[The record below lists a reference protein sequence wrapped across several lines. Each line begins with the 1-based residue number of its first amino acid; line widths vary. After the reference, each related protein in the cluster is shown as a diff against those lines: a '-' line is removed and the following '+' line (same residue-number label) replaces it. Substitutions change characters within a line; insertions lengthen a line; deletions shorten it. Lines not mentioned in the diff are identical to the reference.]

1 MSAFIEIKNL
11 SVDFDGKYVLK
22 NVDLTV
28 EEGEVIGILGK
39 SGSGKTILMHVLR
52 GTEHVGHITGEVLYH
67 TARCPTCRHIEFP
80 SQTGKKCSCEK
91 GSKYEAYTIDFAA
104 TGLYDDERKDVT
116 KRISIMIQRTFA
128 LYGDDSVLTNI
139 LNALNEVGYK
149 GSDTIK
155 KAADLLEEVNVSHRM
170 LHIARELSGGEK
182 QRVVLAR
189 QLVKE
194 PLLLLADEPTGT
206 LDPMNAD
213 LVHKI
218 LMKSVET
225 RGMTMIITSHW
236 PEVILELAHRAVL
249 LDEGEVIEIG
259 DPKKIVG
266 KFMEGYTGIVA
277 EKPTEFG
284 EPVIRVKNLT
294 KKFVSVDRGVV
305 RAIDDISFEVREQ
318 EIFGLIGRSGAG
330 KTTTSKILMG
340 VVPPT
345 SGEVLVR
352 VGDEWVD
359 MSVPGVDNKGRA
371 TKYMGILY
379 QEYSLYPHSTVI
391 ENLTGSISLDL
402 PYELG
407 IRKAIQTLKIAG
419 FTEESSKKILD
430 KQTIELS
437 EGERHR
443 VAMAQVLMK
452 EPNIVIMDEP
462 TGTMDPLTRAS
473 VTNSILNAREKLGET
488 FVIVSHD
495 MDFVHEVCDRV
506 ALIEGGK
513 IIKTGEPSDIIR
525 HLTGK
530 SHTENAETPNKKT
543 SEKQIN
549 KKADAKEASA
559 KKTAKAAS
567 KTASKTASNSTS
579 KTDSNSTPKTDS
591 KAAAEKKAASKT
603 ESKKAGLKDLEEKA
617 AEKENIEINTDGGCI

>member
-1 MSAFIEIKNL
+1 MSAFIEVKNL
-11 SVDFDGKYVLK
+11 SVDFDGKFVLK
-22 NVDLTV
+22 DVNLTV

-52 GTEHVGHITGEVLYH
+52 GTEAIGNVTGQVLYH
-67 TARCPTCRHIEFP
+67 VARCECCRHVEFP
-80 SQTGKKCSCEK
+80 SKVGKKCNC
-91 GSKYEAYTIDFAA
+91 GCNGKYEPFTIDFAA
-104 TGLYDDERKDVT
+104 AGLHDEGRKDVT

-139 LNALNEVGYK
+139 LNALTEVGYK
-149 GSDTIK
+149 GTDTVK

-218 LMKSVET
+218 LMKAVDT

-236 PEVILELAHRAVL
+236 PDVILELAHKAVL
-249 LDEGEVIEIG
+249 LDAGEVVDSG
-259 DPKKIVG
+259 DPKKIVD
-266 KFMEGYTGIVA
+266 KFMEDYTEIKT

-284 EPVIRVKNLT
+284 EPIIRIDHLT
-294 KKFVSVDRGVV
+294 KKYVSADRGVV
-305 RAIDDISFEVREQ
+305 RAVDDISFEVYER
-318 EIFGLIGRSGAG
+318 EIFGLIGESGAG
-330 KTTTSKILMG
+330 KTTTSKIMMG
-340 VVPPT
+340 IIPPT
-345 SGEVLVR
+345 SGEVMVR
-352 VGDEWVD
+352 VGEEWVD
-359 MSVPGVDNKGRA
+359 MSVPGVNNKGRA

-391 ENLTGSISLDL
+391 ENLTESISLDL

-419 FTEESSKKILD
+419 FSEQNAKDILN
-430 KQTIELS
+430 KQTFELS

-473 VTNSILNAREKLGET
+473 VTNSILNARDKLGET
-488 FVIVSHD
+488 FVIVTHD

-506 ALIEGGK
+506 ALIRGGK
-513 IIKTGEPSDIIR
+513 LEAIGDPHEIVPKLMEKEKP
-525 HLTGK
+525 K
-530 SHTENAETPNKKT
+530 EKK
-543 SEKQIN
+543 KDD
-549 KKADAKEASA
+549 K
-559 KKTAKAAS
+559 
-567 KTASKTASNSTS
+567 
-579 KTDSNSTPKTDS
+579 
-591 KAAAEKKAASKT
+591 EKKAAKDEKKTKSKPAAKSKKSDA
-603 ESKKAGLKDLEEKA
+603 SKKAEIGKAEEKA
-617 AEKENIEINTDGGCI
+617 AEKENIEINTDGGCV

>member
-1 MSAFIEIKNL
+1 MSAFIEVKNL
-11 SVDFDGKYVLK
+11 SVDFDGKFVLK
-22 NVDLTV
+22 DVNLTV

-52 GTEHVGHITGEVLYH
+52 GTEAIGNVTGQVLYH
-67 TARCPTCRHIEFP
+67 VARCECCRHVEFP
-80 SQTGKKCSCEK
+80 SKVGKKCNC
-91 GSKYEAYTIDFAA
+91 GCNGKYEPFTIDFAA
-104 TGLYDDERKDVT
+104 AGLHDEGRKDVT

-149 GSDTIK
+149 GTDTVK

-218 LMKSVET
+218 LMKAVDT

-236 PEVILELAHRAVL
+236 PDVILELAHKAVL
-249 LDEGEVIEIG
+249 LDGGEVVDSG
-259 DPKKIVG
+259 DPKKIVD
-266 KFMEGYTGIVA
+266 KFMEDYTEIKT

-284 EPVIRVKNLT
+284 EPIIKIDKLT
-294 KKFVSVDRGVV
+294 KKYVSADRGVV
-305 RAIDDISFEVREQ
+305 RAVDDISFEVYER
-318 EIFGLIGRSGAG
+318 EIFGLIGESGAG
-330 KTTTSKILMG
+330 KTTTSKIMMG
-340 VVPPT
+340 IIPPT
-345 SGEVLVR
+345 SGEVMVR
-352 VGDEWVD
+352 VGEEWVD
-359 MSVPGVDNKGRA
+359 MSVPGFNNKGRA

-391 ENLTGSISLDL
+391 ENLTESISLDL

-407 IRKAIQTLKIAG
+407 IRKAVQTLKIAG
-419 FTEESSKKILD
+419 FSEQTAKDILN
-430 KQTIELS
+430 KQTFELS

-506 ALIEGGK
+506 AYIKGGK
-513 IIKTGEPSDIIR
+513 LEAVGDPHEIVPKLMEKEKLKD
-525 HLTGK
+525 
-530 SHTENAETPNKKT
+530 KKKDDK
-543 SEKQIN
+543 E
-549 KKADAKEASA
+549 KKAVKDE
-559 KKTAKAAS
+559 KKNKS
-567 KTASKTASNSTS
+567 KTASKS
-579 KTDSNSTPKTDS
+579 KKSDS
-591 KAAAEKKAASKT
+591 
-603 ESKKAGLKDLEEKA
+603 SKKAEVNKAEEKA
-617 AEKENIEINTDGGCI
+617 AEKENIEINTDGGCV

>member
-1 MSAFIEIKNL
+1 MNDRKGEWKIMPAFIEIKNL
-11 SVDFDGKYVLK
+11 SVDFGGKYVLK
-22 NVDLTV
+22 NVNLTI

-52 GTEHVGHITGEVLYH
+52 GTEHVGHMTGEVLYNV
-67 TARCPTCRHIEFP
+67 ARCAACHHIEFP
-80 SQTGKKCSCEK
+80 SRVGKKCNC
-91 GSKYEAYTIDFAA
+91 GGKYKAYSLDF
-104 TGLYDDERKDVT
+104 TDSGLYDEDRKEVT

-128 LYGDDSVLTNI
+128 LYGDDTVLTNI
-139 LNALNEVGYK
+139 LNALTEVGYK

-218 LMKSVET
+218 LMKSVKT
-225 RGMTMIITSHW
+225 RNMAMIITSHW

-249 LDEGEVIEIG
+249 LDEGQVVEIG
-259 DPKKIVG
+259 APKAVVD
-266 KFMEGYTGIVA
+266 KFLEGYTGIVT
-277 EKPTEFG
+277 EKPKEFG
-284 EPVIRVKNLT
+284 ESIIQVKNLT
-294 KKFVSVDRGVV
+294 KKFVSVDHGVV
-305 RAIDDISFEVREQ
+305 RAIDDISFEVKER

-359 MSVPGVDNKGRA
+359 MSVLGVENKGRA

-379 QEYSLYPHSTVI
+379 QEYSLYPYSTVI
-391 ENLTGSISLDL
+391 ENLTSSISLDL

-419 FTEESSKKILD
+419 FSEEIAKKILD
-430 KQTIELS
+430 KQTSELS

-488 FVIVSHD
+488 FVIISHD

-513 IIKTGEPSDIIR
+513 IIAEGDPNDVVP
-525 HLTGK
+525 HLISK
-530 SHTENAETPNKKT
+530 SPTESSETPKKKP
-543 SEKQIN
+543 SKKQT
-549 KKADAKEASA
+549 D
-559 KKTAKAAS
+559 
-567 KTASKTASNSTS
+567 S
-579 KTDSNSTPKTDS
+579 KTDSKNPEKTAKS
-591 KAAAEKKAASKT
+591 AASKKPA
-603 ESKKAGLKDLEEKA
+603 SKKAGLKDLEEKA
-617 AEKENIEINTDGGCI
+617 AEQENIEINTNGGCV

>member
-1 MSAFIEIKNL
+1 MSAFIEVKNL
-11 SVDFDGKYVLK
+11 SVDFDGKFVLK
-22 NVDLTV
+22 DVNLTV

-52 GTEHVGHITGEVLYH
+52 GTEAIGNVTGEVLYH
-67 TARCPTCRHIEFP
+67 VSRCECCHHVEFP
-80 SQTGKKCSCEK
+80 SKAGKKCNC
-91 GSKYEAYTIDFAA
+91 GCNGKYEPFTIDFAA
-104 TGLYDDERKDVT
+104 AGLHDEGRKEIT

-149 GSDTIK
+149 GTDTVK

-194 PLLLLADEPTGT
+194 PMLLLADEPTGT

-213 LVHKI
+213 LVHNI
-218 LMKSVET
+218 LMKAVDT

-236 PEVILELAHRAVL
+236 PEVILELAHKAVL
-249 LDEGEVIEIG
+249 LDGGVVVDSGE
-259 DPKKIVG
+259 PKKIVD
-266 KFMEGYTGIVA
+266 KFMEDYTEINT
-277 EKPTEFG
+277 EKPADFG
-284 EPVIRVKNLT
+284 EPIINIKNLT
-294 KKFVSVDRGVV
+294 KKYVSADRGVV
-305 RAIDDISFEVREQ
+305 RAVDDISFEVYER
-318 EIFGLIGRSGAG
+318 EIFGLIGESGAG
-330 KTTTSKILMG
+330 KTTTSKIMMG
-340 VVPPT
+340 IIPPT
-345 SGEVLVR
+345 SGEVTVR
-352 VGDEWVD
+352 VGEEWVD
-359 MSVPGVDNKGRA
+359 MAVPGFNNKGRA

-391 ENLTGSISLDL
+391 ENLTESISLDL

-407 IRKAIQTLKIAG
+407 IRKAVQTLKIAG
-419 FTEESSKKILD
+419 FNEQNAKDILN
-430 KQTIELS
+430 KQTFELS

-488 FVIVSHD
+488 FVIVTHD

-506 ALIEGGK
+506 ALIRGGK
-513 IIKTGEPSDIIR
+513 LEAIGDPREIVPKLMIKE
-525 HLTGK
+525 K
-530 SHTENAETPNKKT
+530 SKDKKKD
-543 SEKQIN
+543 EK
-549 KKADAKEASA
+549 
-559 KKTAKAAS
+559 
-567 KTASKTASNSTS
+567 
-579 KTDSNSTPKTDS
+579 
-591 KAAAEKKAASKT
+591 EKKAGKDEKKTKSKPAAKSKKSDP
-603 ESKKAGLKDLEEKA
+603 SKKAESGKAEEKA
-617 AEKENIEINTDGGCI
+617 AEKENIEINTDGGCV

>member
-1 MSAFIEIKNL
+1 MSTFIEIKNL

-22 NVDLTV
+22 DVSLTV
-28 EEGEVIGILGK
+28 EEGKVVGILGK

-52 GTEHVGHITGEVLYH
+52 GTEPVGHATGEVLYH
-67 TARCPTCRHIEFP
+67 VARCGSCRHVDFP
-80 SQTGKKCSCEK
+80 SRTGSGCEC
-91 GSKYEAYTIDFAA
+91 GGKYEPYTIDFVAA
-104 TGLYDDERKDVT
+104 GLHDEERKDVT

-139 LNALNEVGYK
+139 LNALTEVGYK
-149 GSDTIK
+149 GNDTIK

-194 PLLLLADEPTGT
+194 PMLLLADEPTGT

-236 PEVILELAHRAVL
+236 PEVILELADTAIL
-249 LDEGEVIEIG
+249 LDEGKVVEIG
-259 DPKKIVG
+259 APQKIVDR
-266 KFMEGYTGIVA
+266 FMEGYTGIVVD
-277 EKPTEFG
+277 KPKEFG
-284 EPVIRVKNLT
+284 ETIIKVEDLT
-294 KKFVSVDRGVV
+294 KKYVSVDRGVV
-305 RAIDDISFEVREQ
+305 RAVDGISFDVREK
-318 EIFGLIGRSGAG
+318 EIFGLIGESGAG
-330 KTTTSKILMG
+330 KTTTSKMLMG
-340 VVPPT
+340 IVPPT
-345 SGEVLVR
+345 AGSVLVR
-352 VGDEWVD
+352 VGEEWVN
-359 MSVPGVDNKGRA
+359 MAVPGVDNKGRA

-379 QEYSLYPHSTVI
+379 QEYSLYPQSTVI
-391 ENLTGSISLDL
+391 ENLTESISLDL

-419 FTEESSKKILD
+419 FTEENAKGILD
-430 KQTIELS
+430 KKTFELS

-473 VTNSILNAREKLGET
+473 VTNSILNARDKLGET

-495 MDFVHEVCDRV
+495 MDFVYEVCDRV
-506 ALIEGGK
+506 ALIRGGK
-513 IIKTGEPSDIIR
+513 IEAIGDPTEIVSI
-525 HLTGK
+525 LTAEGK
-530 SHTENAETPNKKT
+530 AGKK
-543 SEKQIN
+543 
-549 KKADAKEASA
+549 SA
-559 KKTAKAAS
+559 KKSDLSDIK
-567 KTASKTASNSTS
+567 
-579 KTDSNSTPKTDS
+579 D
-591 KAAAEKKAASKT
+591 KKAESENT
-603 ESKKAGLKDLEEKA
+603 EV
-617 AEKENIEINTDGGCI
+617 NTDGGCV

>member
-1 MSAFIEIKNL
+1 MTAFIEVKNL

-22 NVDLTV
+22 DVNLTV
-28 EEGEVIGILGK
+28 EEGKVIGILGK

-52 GTEHVGHITGEVLYH
+52 GTEPVGHATGEVLYH
-67 TARCPTCRHIEFP
+67 VARCGGCRHVEFP
-80 SQTGKKCSCEK
+80 SKVGKKCEC
-91 GSKYEAYTIDFAA
+91 GGKYEPFTIDFVSA
-104 TGLYDDERKDVT
+104 GLHDEERKDVT

-139 LNALNEVGYK
+139 LNALTEVGYK
-149 GSDTIK
+149 GNDSVK

-170 LHIARELSGGEK
+170 IHIARELSGGEK

-194 PLLLLADEPTGT
+194 PMLLLADEPTGT

-218 LMKSVET
+218 LMKSVEN

-236 PEVILELAHRAVL
+236 PEVILELAHKAVL
-249 LDEGEVIEIG
+249 LDEGHVVEIG
-259 DPKKIVG
+259 EPQKIVD
-266 KFMEGYTGIVA
+266 KFMEDYTGIIVD
-277 EKPTEFG
+277 KPKEFG
-284 EPVIRVKNLT
+284 EPIIKVENLT

-305 RAIDDISFEVREQ
+305 RAVDDISFEVYEK
-318 EIFGLIGRSGAG
+318 EIFGLIGESGAG
-330 KTTTSKILMG
+330 KTTTSKLLMG
-340 VVPPT
+340 LVPPT
-345 SGEVLVR
+345 SGGVSVR
-352 VGDEWVD
+352 VGEDWVS
-359 MSVPGVDNKGRA
+359 MSVPGVNNKGRA

-379 QEYSLYPHSTVI
+379 QEYSLYPQSTVI
-391 ENLTGSISLDL
+391 ENLTESISLDL

-419 FTEESSKKILD
+419 FTEENAKNILQ
-430 KQTIELS
+430 KRTFELS

-506 ALIEGGK
+506 ALIRGGK
-513 IIKTGEPSDIIR
+513 IEAIGDPHEIVPRLMEKEKKPKSDK
-525 HLTGK
+525 K
-530 SHTENAETPNKKT
+530 SKK
-543 SEKQIN
+543 
-549 KKADAKEASA
+549 DAV
-559 KKTAKAAS
+559 AS
-567 KTASKTASNSTS
+567 KK
-579 KTDSNSTPKTDS
+579 
-591 KAAAEKKAASKT
+591 
-603 ESKKAGLKDLEEKA
+603 
-617 AEKENIEINTDGGCI
+617 

>member
-1 MSAFIEIKNL
+1 MSAFIEVKNL
-11 SVDFDGKYVLK
+11 SVDFDGKFVLK
-22 NVDLTV
+22 DVNLTV

-52 GTEHVGHITGEVLYH
+52 GTEAIGNVTGEVLYH
-67 TARCPTCRHIEFP
+67 VARCECCRHVEFP
-80 SQTGKKCSCEK
+80 SKVGKKCNC
-91 GSKYEAYTIDFAA
+91 GCNGKYEPFTIDFASA
-104 TGLYDDERKDVT
+104 GLHDEGRKDVT

-149 GSDTIK
+149 GTDTVK

-218 LMKSVET
+218 LMKAVET
-225 RGMTMIITSHW
+225 RGMTMVITSHW
-236 PEVILELAHRAVL
+236 PEVILELAHKAVL
-249 LDEGEVIEIG
+249 LDAGVVVDSG
-259 DPKKIVG
+259 DPKKIVD
-266 KFMEGYTGIVA
+266 KFMEDYTEIKT
-277 EKPTEFG
+277 EKPAEFG
-284 EPVIRVKNLT
+284 EPIIRIDHLT
-294 KKFVSVDRGVV
+294 KKYVSADRGVV
-305 RAIDDISFEVREQ
+305 RAIDDISFEVYER
-318 EIFGLIGRSGAG
+318 EIFGLIGESGAG
-330 KTTTSKILMG
+330 KTTTSKIMMG
-340 VVPPT
+340 VIPPT
-345 SGEVLVR
+345 SGEVMVR
-352 VGDEWVD
+352 VGEEWVD
-359 MSVPGVDNKGRA
+359 MAVPGVNNKGRA

-391 ENLTGSISLDL
+391 ENLTESISLDL

-419 FTEESSKKILD
+419 FSEQNAKEILN
-430 KQTIELS
+430 KQTFELS

-473 VTNSILNAREKLGET
+473 VTNSILNARDKLGET
-488 FVIVSHD
+488 FVIVTHD

-506 ALIEGGK
+506 ALIRGGK
-513 IIKTGEPSDIIR
+513 LEAVGDPHEIVPKLMSKEKPKD
-525 HLTGK
+525 
-530 SHTENAETPNKKT
+530 KK
-543 SEKQIN
+543 KDD
-549 KKADAKEASA
+549 K
-559 KKTAKAAS
+559 
-567 KTASKTASNSTS
+567 
-579 KTDSNSTPKTDS
+579 
-591 KAAAEKKAASKT
+591 EKKAVKEDKKTKSKPAAKSKKSDS
-603 ESKKAGLKDLEEKA
+603 SKKAEISKAEEKA
-617 AEKENIEINTDGGCI
+617 AEKENIDIHTDGGCV

>member
-22 NVDLTV
+22 NVNLTV
-28 EEGEVIGILGK
+28 KEGEVIGILGK

-52 GTEHVGHITGEVLYH
+52 GTEHIGNAVGEVIYH
-67 TARCPTCRHIEFP
+67 VARCPSCHAVDFP
-80 SQTGKKCSCEK
+80 SIAGKKCDC
-91 GSKYEAYTIDFAA
+91 GSKFDAYSIDFIKA
-104 TGLYDDERKDVT
+104 GLYDEDRKDVT
-116 KRISIMIQRTFA
+116 KRVSIMIQRTFA
-128 LYGDDSVLTNI
+128 LYGDDNVLTNI

-149 GSDTIK
+149 GNDTIK
-155 KAADLLEEVNVSHRM
+155 KSADLLEEVNVSHRM
-170 LHIARELSGGEK
+170 MHIARELSGGEK

-194 PLLLLADEPTGT
+194 PMLLLADEPTGT

-218 LMKSVET
+218 LMKSVEN

-236 PEVILELAHRAVL
+236 PEVILELAHKAVL
-249 LDEGEVIEIG
+249 LDEGHVVEIG
-259 DPKKIVG
+259 EPQKIVD
-266 KFMEGYTGIVA
+266 KFMEDYTGIIVD
-277 EKPTEFG
+277 KPKEFG
-284 EPVIRVKNLT
+284 EPIIKVENLT

-305 RAIDDISFEVREQ
+305 RAVDDISFEVYEK
-318 EIFGLIGRSGAG
+318 EIFGLIGESGAG
-330 KTTTSKILMG
+330 KTTTSKLLMG
-340 VVPPT
+340 LVPPT
-345 SGEVLVR
+345 SGGVSVR
-352 VGDEWVD
+352 VGEDWVS
-359 MSVPGVDNKGRA
+359 MSVPGVNNKGRA

-379 QEYSLYPHSTVI
+379 QEYSLYPQSTVI
-391 ENLTGSISLDL
+391 ENLTESISLDL

-419 FTEESSKKILD
+419 FTEENAKNILQ
-430 KQTIELS
+430 KRTFELS

-506 ALIEGGK
+506 ALIRGGK
-513 IIKTGEPSDIIR
+513 IEAIGDPHEIVPRLMEKEKKPKSDK
-525 HLTGK
+525 K
-530 SHTENAETPNKKT
+530 SKK
-543 SEKQIN
+543 
-549 KKADAKEASA
+549 DAV
-559 KKTAKAAS
+559 AS
-567 KTASKTASNSTS
+567 KK
-579 KTDSNSTPKTDS
+579 
-591 KAAAEKKAASKT
+591 
-603 ESKKAGLKDLEEKA
+603 
-617 AEKENIEINTDGGCI
+617 

>member
-22 NVDLTV
+22 NVNLTV
-28 EEGEVIGILGK
+28 QEGEVIGILGK

-52 GTEHVGHITGEVLYH
+52 GTEHIGNAVGEVIYNV
-67 TARCPTCRHIEFP
+67 ARCPACHAVDFP
-80 SQTGKKCSCEK
+80 SKAGKKCEC
-91 GSKYEAYTIDFAA
+91 GSKYDAYTIDFIS
-104 TGLYDDERKDVT
+104 TRLYDENRKDVT

-149 GSDTIK
+149 GNDTIK
-155 KAADLLEEVNVSHRM
+155 KSADLLEEVNVSHRM
-170 LHIARELSGGEK
+170 MHIARELSGGEK

-213 LVHKI
+213 MVHKI
-218 LMKSVET
+218 LMKSVKT
-225 RGMTMIITSHW
+225 RGMTMVITSHW
-236 PEVILELAHRAVL
+236 PEVILELADRAVL
-249 LDEGEVIEIG
+249 LDAGEVVEIG
-259 DPKKIVG
+259 KPKAIVDR
-266 KFMEGYTGIVA
+266 FMDGYTEIHT
-277 EKPTEFG
+277 EKPKEFG
-284 EPVIRVKNLT
+284 EPIIKVENLS

-305 RAIDDISFEVREQ
+305 RAIDGISFEINER
-318 EIFGLIGRSGAG
+318 EIFGLIGPSGAG

-345 SGEVLVR
+345 SGSVTVR

-359 MSVPGVDNKGRA
+359 MAVPGVNNKGRA

-379 QEYSLYPHSTVI
+379 QEYCLYPHSTVI
-391 ENLTGSISLDL
+391 ENLTESISLDL
-402 PYELG
+402 PFELG
-407 IRKAIQTLKIAG
+407 IRKAIQTLKVAG
-419 FTEESSKKILD
+419 FSEEGAKSILN
-430 KQTIELS
+430 KQNSELS

-495 MDFVHEVCDRV
+495 MDFVHEICDRV
-506 ALIEGGK
+506 AYINLGK
-513 IIKTGEPSDIIR
+513 IEAIGDPKEIVPRLMSKEHADKTG
-525 HLTGK
+525 
-530 SHTENAETPNKKT
+530 
-543 SEKQIN
+543 
-549 KKADAKEASA
+549 DAKAKPKKSADSKKDEKKSPKA
-559 KKTAKAAS
+559 KKET
-567 KTASKTASNSTS
+567 
-579 KTDSNSTPKTDS
+579 
-591 KAAAEKKAASKT
+591 
-603 ESKKAGLKDLEEKA
+603 SKKANLDKVKEES
-617 AEKENIEINTDGGCI
+617 AENENIEINTSGGCV

>member
-1 MSAFIEIKNL
+1 MSAFIEIKDL

-22 NVDLTV
+22 NVNLSV
-28 EEGEVIGILGK
+28 KEGEVIGILGK
-39 SGSGKTILMHVLR
+39 SGSGKTILMHILR
-52 GTEHVGHITGEVLYH
+52 GTEHIGNAVGEVIYH
-67 TARCPTCRHIEFP
+67 VARCPSCHAVDFP
-80 SQTGKKCSCEK
+80 SKAGKKCECGEK
-91 GSKYEAYTIDFAA
+91 FDAYTIDFLS
-104 TGLYDDERKDVT
+104 TGLYDENRKDVT

-155 KAADLLEEVNVSHRM
+155 KSADLLEEVNVSHRM
-170 LHIARELSGGEK
+170 MHIARELSGGEK

-213 LVHKI
+213 MVHKI
-218 LMKSVET
+218 LMKSVKT
-225 RGMTMIITSHW
+225 RGMTMVITSHW
-236 PEVILELAHRAVL
+236 PEVILELADRAVL
-249 LDEGEVIEIG
+249 LDAGEVVEIG
-259 DPKKIVG
+259 KPKEIVDR
-266 KFMEGYTGIVA
+266 FMDGYTEVRN
-277 EKPTEFG
+277 EKPKEFG
-284 EPVIRVKNLT
+284 EPIIKVENLT

-305 RAIDDISFEVREQ
+305 RAIDGISFEIKER
-318 EIFGLIGRSGAG
+318 EIFGLIGPSGAG

-345 SGEVLVR
+345 SGSVTVR
-352 VGDEWVD
+352 VGDDWVD
-359 MSVPGVDNKGRA
+359 MAVPGFNNKGRA

-379 QEYSLYPHSTVI
+379 QEYCLYPHSTVI
-391 ENLTGSISLDL
+391 ENLTESISLDL
-402 PYELG
+402 PFELG
-407 IRKAIQTLKIAG
+407 IRKAIQTLKVAG
-419 FTEESSKKILD
+419 FSEEGAKGILN
-430 KQTIELS
+430 KQNSELS

-495 MDFVHEVCDRV
+495 MDFVHEICDRV
-506 ALIEGGK
+506 AYINYGK
-513 IIKTGEPSDIIR
+513 IEAIGDPKEIVPR
-525 HLTGK
+525 LLK
-530 SHTENAETPNKKT
+530 KENASET
-543 SEKQIN
+543 EKQVKPKTKSAAASGSKTAE
-549 KKADAKEASA
+549 KKNSKTKSETKDSAKSSPKSSA
-559 KKTAKAAS
+559 KKVNLDTVK
-567 KTASKTASNSTS
+567 
-579 KTDSNSTPKTDS
+579 
-591 KAAAEKKAASKT
+591 EKS
-603 ESKKAGLKDLEEKA
+603 AG
-617 AEKENIEINTDGGCI
+617 KENIEINTDGGCV

>member
-1 MSAFIEIKNL
+1 MSAFIEIKDL

-22 NVDLTV
+22 NVNLTV
-28 EEGEVIGILGK
+28 KEGEVIGILGK

-52 GTEHVGHITGEVLYH
+52 GTEHIGNIVGEVLYH
-67 TARCPTCRHIEFP
+67 VARCPSCHAVDFP
-80 SQTGKKCSCEK
+80 SKAGEKCSC
-91 GSKYEAYTIDFAA
+91 GSKFEAFSIDFIKA
-104 TGLYDDERKDVT
+104 GLYDEDRKDVT

-149 GSDTIK
+149 GNDTIK
-155 KAADLLEEVNVSHRM
+155 KSADLLEEVNVSHRM
-170 LHIARELSGGEK
+170 MHIARELSGGEK

-218 LMKSVET
+218 LMKSVKT
-225 RGMTMIITSHW
+225 RGMTMVITSHW
-236 PEVILELAHRAVL
+236 PEVILELADRAVL
-249 LDEGEVIEIG
+249 LDAGEVVDVGAPKEIV
-259 DPKKIVG
+259 D
-266 KFMEGYTGIVA
+266 KFMDGYTEIRT
-277 EKPTEFG
+277 EKPKEFG
-284 EPVIRVKNLT
+284 EPIIKVENLS

-305 RAIDDISFEVREQ
+305 RAIDGISFDVYER
-318 EIFGLIGRSGAG
+318 EIFGLIGPSGAG

-340 VVPPT
+340 VIPPT
-345 SGEVLVR
+345 GGDVSVR
-352 VGDEWVD
+352 VGDDWVD
-359 MSVPGVDNKGRA
+359 MKVLGVDNKGRA

-379 QEYSLYPHSTVI
+379 QEYCLYPHSTVI
-391 ENLTGSISLDL
+391 ENLTESISLDL

-407 IRKAIQTLKIAG
+407 IRKAIQTLKVAG
-419 FTEESSKKILD
+419 FSEENAKSILEKKNS
-430 KQTIELS
+430 ELS

-473 VTNSILNAREKLGET
+473 VTTSILNARDKLGET

-495 MDFVHEVCDRV
+495 MDFVQEICDR
-506 ALIEGGK
+506 AAYINNGK
-513 IIKTGEPSDIIR
+513 IEAIGDPKDIISR
-525 HLTGK
+525 LMNKESVSETEK
-530 SHTENAETPNKKT
+530 SVKSKTKKSAA
-543 SEKQIN
+543 SEKTVEKKNSKTKSASKSSSKKEKLDQIQ
-549 KKADAKEASA
+549 E
-559 KKTAKAAS
+559 KTAE
-567 KTASKTASNSTS
+567 N
-579 KTDSNSTPKTDS
+579 D
-591 KAAAEKKAASKT
+591 
-603 ESKKAGLKDLEEKA
+603 
-617 AEKENIEINTDGGCI
+617 NIEINTDGGCV

>member
-1 MSAFIEIKNL
+1 MSAFIEVKNL
-11 SVDFDGKYVLK
+11 SVDFDGKFVLK
-22 NVDLTV
+22 GVNLTV

-39 SGSGKTILMHVLR
+39 SGCGKTIFMHVLR
-52 GTEHVGHITGEVLYH
+52 GTEAIGHVTGEVLYH
-67 TARCPTCRHIEFP
+67 VARCPNCHHVDFP
-80 SQTGKKCSCEK
+80 SKVGKKCEC
-91 GSKYEAYTIDFAA
+91 GCDGKYEPLTVDFVTA
-104 TGLYDDERKDVT
+104 GLHDGDRKDVT

-149 GSDTIK
+149 GTDAIK

-194 PLLLLADEPTGT
+194 PMLLLADEPTGT

-218 LMKSVET
+218 LAEAVET

-236 PEVILELAHRAVL
+236 PDVILELAHKAVL
-249 LDEGEVIEIG
+249 LDGGEVIDIG
-259 DPKKIVG
+259 EPKKIVD
-266 KFMEGYTGIVA
+266 KFLEGYTEVVVD
-277 EKPTEFG
+277 KPKEFG
-284 EPVIRVKNLT
+284 EPIIKVEHLT
-294 KKFVSVDRGVV
+294 KKYVSVDRGVV
-305 RAIDDISFEVREQ
+305 RAIDDISFEVYER
-318 EIFGLIGRSGAG
+318 EIFGLIGESGAG

-340 VVPPT
+340 IVPPT

-352 VGDEWVD
+352 VGDEWID
-359 MSVPGVDNKGRA
+359 MKVPGVANKGRA

-391 ENLTGSISLDL
+391 ENLTESISLDL

-407 IRKAIQTLKIAG
+407 IRKAIQTLMVAG
-419 FTEESSKKILD
+419 FTEQEAKDILN
-430 KQTIELS
+430 KQTFELS

-473 VTNSILNAREKLGET
+473 VTNSILNARDKLGET

-495 MDFVHEVCDRV
+495 MDFVYEVCDRV
-506 ALIEGGK
+506 AYIKGGK
-513 IIKTGEPSDIIR
+513 IEAVGDPHEIVPKLVEKPKGKTD
-525 HLTGK
+525 
-530 SHTENAETPNKKT
+530 KKPAAKT
-543 SEKQIN
+543 T
-549 KKADAKEASA
+549 KATASKA
-559 KKTAKAAS
+559 TASKATTAKAAAPKTAAS
-567 KTASKTASNSTS
+567 KTADEKKTKSKTAAKS
-579 KTDSNSTPKTDS
+579 
-591 KAAAEKKAASKT
+591 
-603 ESKKAGLKDLEEKA
+603 SKKADTAKKAEVSKMEEKA
-617 AEKENIEINTDGGCI
+617 SEKENIEINTDGGCV

>member
-1 MSAFIEIKNL
+1 MSAFIEVKNL
-11 SVDFDGKYVLK
+11 SVDFDGKHVLK
-22 NVDLTV
+22 DVNLTV
-28 EEGEVIGILGK
+28 EEGEVVGILGK
-39 SGSGKTILMHVLR
+39 SGSGKTILMHILR
-52 GTEHVGHITGEVLYH
+52 GTEAIGNVSGEVLYH
-67 TARCPTCRHIEFP
+67 VSRCECCRHVEFP
-80 SQTGKKCSCEK
+80 SMAGKKCNC
-91 GSKYEAYTIDFAA
+91 GCDGKYEPFTIDFIKA
-104 TGLYDDERKDVT
+104 GLHDEERKEVT

-149 GSDTIK
+149 GTDTIK

-206 LDPMNAD
+206 LDPMNAE

-218 LMKSVET
+218 LMESVEN
-225 RGMTMIITSHW
+225 RGMTMVITSHW
-236 PEVILELAHRAVL
+236 PEVILELAHKAVL
-249 LDEGEVIEIG
+249 LDEGQVVDIG
-259 DPKKIVG
+259 DPKKIVDR
-266 KFMEGYTGIVA
+266 FMEGYTEIKTD
-277 EKPTEFG
+277 KPTEFG
-284 EPVIRVKNLT
+284 EPIIRVENLT
-294 KKFVSVDRGVV
+294 KKYVSVDRGVV
-305 RAIDDISFEVREQ
+305 RAVDDISFEVYER
-318 EIFGLIGRSGAG
+318 EIFGLIGESGAG
-330 KTTTSKILMG
+330 KTTTSKILIG

-345 SGEVLVR
+345 SGEVTVR
-352 VGDEWVD
+352 VGEEWVD
-359 MSVPGVDNKGRA
+359 MTVPGVNNKGRA

-379 QEYSLYPHSTVI
+379 QEYCLYPHSTVI
-391 ENLTGSISLDL
+391 ENLTESISLDL

-407 IRKAIQTLKIAG
+407 IRKAVQTLKIAG
-419 FTEESSKKILD
+419 FTEQGAKSILE
-430 KQTIELS
+430 KQTFELS

-506 ALIEGGK
+506 AYIQGGK
-513 IIKTGEPSDIIR
+513 IAAIGDPHDIVPQLTAKEPP
-525 HLTGK
+525 K
-530 SHTENAETPNKKT
+530 
-543 SEKQIN
+543 N
-549 KKADAKEASA
+549 KKAD
-559 KKTAKAAS
+559 KKGKS
-567 KTASKTASNSTS
+567 KTGF
-579 KTDSNSTPKTDS
+579 
-591 KAAAEKKAASKT
+591 KA
-603 ESKKAGLKDLEEKA
+603 SKKADLDKIEETTS
-617 AEKENIEINTDGGCI
+617 ENENREINSDGGCV

>member
-22 NVDLTV
+22 NVNLTV

-52 GTEHVGHITGEVLYH
+52 GTEHIGNAVGEVLYH
-67 TARCPTCRHIEFP
+67 VARCPSCHAVDFP
-80 SQTGKKCSCEK
+80 SKIGKKCSC
-91 GSKYEAYTIDFAA
+91 GSKFEAFSIDFIKA
-104 TGLYDDERKDVT
+104 GLYDDDRKDVT

-149 GSDTIK
+149 GNDTIK
-155 KAADLLEEVNVSHRM
+155 KSADLLEEVNVSHRM

-194 PLLLLADEPTGT
+194 PMLLLADEPTGT
-206 LDPMNAD
+206 LDPTNAD

-218 LMKSVET
+218 LMKSVKT
-225 RGMTMIITSHW
+225 RGMTMVITSHW
-236 PEVILELAHRAVL
+236 PEVILELADRAVL
-249 LDEGEVIEIG
+249 LEAGEVADIG
-259 DPKKIVG
+259 VPKTVVD
-266 KFMEGYTGIVA
+266 KFMEGYTEIRN
-277 EKPTEFG
+277 EKPNEFG
-284 EPVIRVKNLT
+284 EPIIKVENLS

-305 RAIDDISFEVREQ
+305 RAIDGISFDVYER
-318 EIFGLIGRSGAG
+318 EIFGLIGPSGAG
-330 KTTTSKILMG
+330 KTTTSKVLMG
-340 VVPPT
+340 IIPPT
-345 SGEVLVR
+345 SGDVSVR
-352 VGDEWVD
+352 VGDDWVD
-359 MSVPGVDNKGRA
+359 MKVLGVDNKGRA

-379 QEYSLYPHSTVI
+379 QEYCLYPHSTVI
-391 ENLTGSISLDL
+391 ENLTESISLDL

-407 IRKAIQTLKIAG
+407 IRKAIQTLKVAG
-419 FTEESSKKILD
+419 FSEENAKSILD
-430 KQTIELS
+430 KKNSELS

-473 VTNSILNAREKLGET
+473 VTTSILNAREKLGET

-495 MDFVHEVCDRV
+495 MDFVHEICDRV
-506 ALIEGGK
+506 AYINNGK
-513 IIKTGEPSDIIR
+513 IEAIGDPKEIVP
-525 HLTGK
+525 HLMK
-530 SHTENAETPNKKT
+530 KENVSGME
-543 SEKQIN
+543 
-549 KKADAKEASA
+549 
-559 KKTAKAAS
+559 KTAKPKTKKSAAS
-567 KTASKTASNSTS
+567 EKT
-579 KTDSNSTPKTDS
+579 
-591 KAAAEKKAASKT
+591 AEKKSSKTKAGTKDTAKSASKSS
-603 ESKKAGLKDLEEKA
+603 SKKANLDQIQEKSV
-617 AEKENIEINTDGGCI
+617 ETENIEINTDGGCV

>member
-1 MSAFIEIKNL
+1 MSAFIEVKNL
-11 SVDFDGKYVLK
+11 SVDFDGKFVLK
-22 NVDLTV
+22 DVNLTV
-28 EEGEVIGILGK
+28 EEGEVVGILGK
-39 SGSGKTILMHVLR
+39 SGCGKTIFMHILR
-52 GTEHVGHITGEVLYH
+52 GTEEIGHATGEVLYH
-67 TARCPTCRHIEFP
+67 VARCECCRHVEFP
-80 SQTGKKCSCEK
+80 SMAGKKCNC
-91 GSKYEAYTIDFAA
+91 GCNGKYEPFTIDFLK
-104 TGLYDDERKDVT
+104 TSIHDEERKDVT

-149 GSDTIK
+149 GTDTIK

-194 PLLLLADEPTGT
+194 PMLLLADEPTGT

-236 PEVILELAHRAVL
+236 PEVILELAHKAVL
-249 LDEGEVIEIG
+249 LEDGRIVDVGE
-259 DPKKIVG
+259 PKKIVD
-266 KFMEGYTGIVA
+266 KFMEGYTEIKT
-277 EKPTEFG
+277 EKPKEFG
-284 EPVIRVKNLT
+284 EPIIKVEHLT
-294 KKFVSVDRGVV
+294 KKYVSVDRGVV
-305 RAIDDISFEVREQ
+305 RAIDDISFEVNER
-318 EIFGLIGRSGAG
+318 EIFGLIGESGAG

-340 VVPPT
+340 IVPPT
-345 SGEVLVR
+345 GGEVMVR
-352 VGDEWVD
+352 VGEEWVD
-359 MSVPGVDNKGRA
+359 MKVPGVNNKGRA

-391 ENLTGSISLDL
+391 ENLTESISLDL

-419 FTEESSKKILD
+419 FEEQAAKDILN
-430 KQTIELS
+430 KQTFELS

-462 TGTMDPLTRAS
+462 TGTMDPLTRAA

-495 MDFVHEVCDRV
+495 MDFVYEVCDRV
-506 ALIEGGK
+506 AYIRGGK
-513 IIKTGEPSDIIR
+513 IEAIGDPHDIVPKLMEKPKDKTEKADK
-525 HLTGK
+525 TK
-530 SHTENAETPNKKT
+530 KAEKKT
-543 SEKQIN
+543 TSKSDKSKDEKS
-549 KKADAKEASA
+549 KDE
-559 KKTAKAAS
+559 KKTKSKTAAS
-567 KTASKTASNSTS
+567 KPET
-579 KTDSNSTPKTDS
+579 
-591 KAAAEKKAASKT
+591 KKQAASKKT
-603 ESKKAGLKDLEEKA
+603 DVSKLEEKA
-617 AEKENIEINTDGGCI
+617 SEKENIDINTDGGCV

>member
-1 MSAFIEIKNL
+1 MPAFIEIKNL
-11 SVDFDGKYVLK
+11 SVDYDGKYVLK
-22 NVDLTV
+22 NITLTI

-52 GTEHVGHITGEVLYH
+52 GTEHVGRTTGEVLYH
-67 TARCPTCRHIEFP
+67 VARCPACRHVNFP
-80 SQTGKKCSCEK
+80 SMVGKKCDCEK
-91 GSKYEAYTIDFAA
+91 GAKYEAYTVDFASA
-104 TGLYDDERKDVT
+104 DLFDETRKDVT

-128 LYGDDSVLTNI
+128 LYGDDSVLNNI
-139 LNALNEVGYK
+139 LNALNEVGYT
-149 GSDTIK
+149 GNDTIK
-155 KAADLLEEVNVSHRM
+155 RAADLLEEVNVSHRM

-218 LMKSVET
+218 LMKSVEN
-225 RGMTMIITSHW
+225 RGMTMVITSHW

-249 LDEGEVIEIG
+249 LDEGEVVEIG
-259 DPKKIVG
+259 KPEKIVDR
-266 KFMEGYTGIVA
+266 FMENYTGIVT

-284 EPVIRVKNLT
+284 EPIIQVKNLT

-305 RAIDDISFEVREQ
+305 RAVDDISFEVYER
-318 EIFGLIGRSGAG
+318 EIFGLIGQSGAG

-345 SGEVLVR
+345 GGEVLVR
-352 VGDEWVD
+352 IGDEWVD
-359 MSVPGVDNKGRA
+359 MSIPGVDHKGRA

-379 QEYSLYPHSTVI
+379 QEYSLYPHSSVI

-419 FTEESSKKILD
+419 FTEESAKNILE
-430 KQTIELS
+430 KQTFELS

-473 VTNSILNAREKLGET
+473 VTNSILNARDKLGET

-513 IIKTGEPSDIIR
+513 IVASGDPHEIVS
-525 HLTGK
+525 HLTDK
-530 SHTENAETPNKKT
+530 KENIEKPETPKKKEAT
-543 SEKQIN
+543 EKRDAE
-549 KKADAKEASA
+549 KKSASKADAKASKSA
-559 KKTAKAAS
+559 SKSASKKKKT
-567 KTASKTASNSTS
+567 TASE
-579 KTDSNSTPKTDS
+579 
-591 KAAAEKKAASKT
+591 KAD
-603 ESKKAGLKDLEEKA
+603 LNDIKDKA
-617 AEKENIEINTDGGCI
+617 AEKENIEINIDGGCV

>member
-1 MSAFIEIKNL
+1 MSAFIEVKNL
-11 SVDFDGKYVLK
+11 SVDFDGKFVLQ
-22 NVDLTV
+22 NVNLTV
-28 EEGEVIGILGK
+28 DEGEVIGILGK
-39 SGSGKTILMHVLR
+39 SGAGKTILMHVLR
-52 GTEHVGHITGEVLYH
+52 GTEAIGNVTGQVLYNV
-67 TARCPTCRHIEFP
+67 ARCECCHHVEFP
-80 SQTGKKCSCEK
+80 SMVGKKCNC
-91 GSKYEAYTIDFAA
+91 GCNGKYEPFSVDFATA
-104 TGLYDDERKDVT
+104 DLHDESRKDVT
-116 KRISIMIQRTFA
+116 RRISIMIQRTFA

-149 GSDTIK
+149 GTDTIK

-218 LMKSVET
+218 LTKAVET

-236 PEVILELAHRAVL
+236 PDVILELAHKAIL
-249 LDEGEVIEIG
+249 LDEGKVIGMG
-259 DPKKIVG
+259 DPKTIVDQ
-266 KFMEGYTGIVA
+266 FMEGYTEIVT
-277 EKPTEFG
+277 EKPKEFG
-284 EPVIRVKNLT
+284 EPIIKVEHLT
-294 KKFVSVDRGVV
+294 KKYVSVDRGVV
-305 RAIDDISFEVREQ
+305 RAVDDISFEVYER
-318 EIFGLIGRSGAG
+318 EIFGLIGESGAG
-330 KTTTSKILMG
+330 KTTTSKILIG

-352 VGDEWVD
+352 VGEEWVD
-359 MSVPGVDNKGRA
+359 MTVPGVDNKGRA

-379 QEYSLYPHSTVI
+379 QEYCLYPHSTVI
-391 ENLTGSISLDL
+391 ENLTESISLDL

-407 IRKAIQTLKIAG
+407 VRKAIQTLKVAG
-419 FTEESSKKILD
+419 FTEEGAKSILN
-430 KQTIELS
+430 KQTFELS

-506 ALIEGGK
+506 AYIKGGK
-513 IIKTGEPSDIIR
+513 IEAIGDPHDIVPKLMKDER
-525 HLTGK
+525 
-530 SHTENAETPNKKT
+530 P
-543 SEKQIN
+543 SEK
-549 KKADAKEASA
+549 KP
-559 KKTAKAAS
+559 AS
-567 KTASKTASNSTS
+567 KDEK
-579 KTDSNSTPKTDS
+579 
-591 KAAAEKKAASKT
+591 EKKAAKDDKTAKDEKKSKSKT
-603 ESKKAGLKDLEEKA
+603 TEKTAAKTTVKTTSKATSKTTKTTAKSASKTDASKKADLSKAEEKA
-617 AEKENIEINTDGGCI
+617 AEKENIEINTDGGCV